1 MTDLFEQIDNADL
14 VKDGEVNPNVVDSMS
29 AIDILNFAEQSKEIT
44 TYQDHRLPQDLFAH
58 ATSESM
64 SAAAWPC
71 ESLNCRLSKALNLAQ
86 YAVFYSDKV
95 YIQNYLANHLR
106 HLESETYPN
115 ESIMK
120 RRFFTDLVV
129 LQALRPIIEAGLI
142 VPVSF
147 QNCCTSCFMKEV
159 LKQESD
165 DNLTRS
171 LSALALRYA
180 TELTYTVYCDDQGLY
195 NLRIIGPEELLEHG
209 YLAHLSQD
217 PFPCITHDRKIRK
230 AVQKGSEVTVPRSWV
245 EKMELDISLA
255 DHSFQSAIFGLRSAQ
270 VIGSH
275 FVTDRSLD
283 VSLANTITC
292 DSNLIN
298 RNNIIKENL
307 TTFVPYLE
315 NVNPS
320 EILHIRRN
328 DESAFI
334 RFRQVL
340 NNAIDECSAS
350 NPRTFTK
357 QDAASLFQDVL
368 RPELSR
374 LDQVAR
380 HAQRSVLKGT
390 TRTVVACTAAIV
402 FGYFTGLLPPD
413 LLSTARV
420 LGLVKVVSDLTS
432 SILKST
438 DASKEMQASPI
449 YFLWKIK
456 RESQKWKELEE
467 KHNGIN

>member
-1 MTDLFEQIDNADL
+1 MTALFEQIDNSNL

-29 AIDILNFAEQSKEIT
+29 VIDILDFAEQSKEIT
-44 TYQDHRLPQDLFAH
+44 IYQDSRLPKDLFTH
-58 ATSESM
+58 AASESM

-71 ESLNCRLSKALNLAQ
+71 ESPRCRLTKALNLAQ
-86 YAVFYSDKV
+86 YAAFYSDKV
-95 YIQNYLANHLR
+95 YIQNFVANHLK
-106 HLESETYPN
+106 HLESEKYPN
-115 ESIMK
+115 ESVMK
-120 RRFFTDLVV
+120 NRFFTDLVV
-129 LQALRPIIEAGLI
+129 LQALRPIIEAGII

-147 QNCCTSCFMKEV
+147 DNCCTSCFIKEV
-159 LKQESD
+159 LKKESD
-165 DNLTRS
+165 ESLKHS
-171 LSALALRYA
+171 LSALAIRYA
-180 TELTYTVYCDDQGLY
+180 AELTYTVYCDDQGLY
-195 NLRIIGPEELLEHG
+195 NLRMTGPEELLEHG
-209 YLAHLSQD
+209 YLANLSQN

-230 AVQKGSEVTVPRSWV
+230 AVQQGREVTVPRSWV
-245 EKMELDISLA
+245 EKMKLDISLA
-255 DHSFQSAIFGLRSAQ
+255 EHSFQNAIFGLRSAQ

-275 FVTDRSLD
+275 FITDRSLD
-283 VSLANTITC
+283 VSLANDIAS

-298 RNNIIKENL
+298 RNSIIQEHL
-307 TTFVPYLE
+307 TSLVPYLE

-328 DESAFI
+328 DEDAFV

-340 NNAIDECSAS
+340 NDAVNECSAS

-357 QDAASLFQDVL
+357 QDAVSIFQDVL

-380 HAQRSVLKGT
+380 HAQKSVLKGT
-390 TRTVVACTAAIV
+390 THTAVACTAAIV
-402 FGYFTGLLPPD
+402 FGYFTGLLPLD
-413 LLSTARV
+413 LLATARA
-420 LGLVKVVSDLTS
+420 LGLVKVVSDLTRS
-432 SILKST
+432 TLKSA

-467 KHNGIN
+467 KHKGI